1 MNDQACAY
9 PGCPNAPD
17 DTVLDGPTRE
27 KIREGVIYMN
37 REGVFDFPDP
47 PTYRNS
53 ELCEPCWS
61 AHEKQGNEALRAA
74 GEAQDSETIRIWER
88 DLGELEVQQDKSTT
102 GPASLDGYRSVVL
115 DHIQPPEKYKR
126 DQA

>member
-47 PTYRNS
+47 PTYRRGMKHSVLPGKPRIPRLSVFGRGISVN
-53 ELCEPCWS
+53 
-61 AHEKQGNEALRAA
+61 LRCSRTR
-74 GEAQDSETIRIWER
+74 AQ
-88 DLGELEVQQDKSTT
+88 
-102 GPASLDGYRSVVL
+102 
-115 DHIQPPEKYKR
+115 R
-126 DQA
+126 DQPRWMGTGASS